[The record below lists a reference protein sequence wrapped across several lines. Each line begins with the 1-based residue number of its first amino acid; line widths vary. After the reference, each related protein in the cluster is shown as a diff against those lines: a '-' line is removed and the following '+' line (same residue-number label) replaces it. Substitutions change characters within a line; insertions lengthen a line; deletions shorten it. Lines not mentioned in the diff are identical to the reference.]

1 MGEIIG
7 RMTCPVCGAP
17 NQNLKINKNGNLY
30 SYCDNRCSVRFNAK
44 ESRELIDELRHGR
57 TVRKGGAVYV
67 PIGAPAPVK
76 IEEKTKKTQPAK
88 VLALTEEK
96 TKNDGKQRRNT
107 TDGRPDG
114 ESAGNS
120 GNGQQ
125 RPVERFAAWLW
136 GDDDIA

>member
-1 MGEIIG
+1 MGEIIA
-7 RMTCPVCGAP
+7 RTTCPVCGAP

-30 SYCDNRCSVRFNAK
+30 MYCDNRCSSRFNPK
-44 ESRELIDELRHGR
+44 ESRVLIDELRQGR

-76 IEEKTKKTQPAK
+76 IEEKPVKKT
-88 VLALTEEK
+88 TEVK
-96 TKNDGKQRRNT
+96 KDDGKQRRNT

-114 ESAGNS
+114 ESAGNT
-120 GNGQQ
+120 GHGQQ

>member
-1 MGEIIG
+1 MGEIIA
-7 RMTCPVCGAP
+7 RTTCPVCGAP

-30 SYCDNRCSVRFNAK
+30 MYCDNRCSSRFNPK
-44 ESRELIDELRHGR
+44 ESQELIDELRQGR

-76 IEEKTKKTQPAK
+76 IEEKPVKKT
-88 VLALTEEK
+88 TEVK
-96 TKNDGKQRRNT
+96 KDDGKQRRNT

-114 ESAGNS
+114 ESAGNPDS
-120 GNGQQ
+120 YYGQ
-125 RPVERFAAWLW
+125 PINRFAAWLW

>member
-1 MGEIIG
+1 M
-7 RMTCPVCGAP
+7 
-17 NQNLKINKNGNLY
+17 
-30 SYCDNRCSVRFNAK
+30 YCDNRCSSRFNPK
-44 ESRELIDELRHGR
+44 ESRELIDELRQGR

-76 IEEKTKKTQPAK
+76 IEEKPVKKT
-88 VLALTEEK
+88 TEVK
-96 TKNDGKQRRNT
+96 KDDGKQRRNT

-114 ESAGNS
+114 ESAGNT
-120 GNGQQ
+120 GHGQQ